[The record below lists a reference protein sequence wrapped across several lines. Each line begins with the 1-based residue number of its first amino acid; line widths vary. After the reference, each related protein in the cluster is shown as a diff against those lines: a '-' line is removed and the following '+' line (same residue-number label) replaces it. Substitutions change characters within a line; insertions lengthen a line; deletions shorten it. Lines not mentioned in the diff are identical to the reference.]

1 VSTPAIAATAV
12 ERSFGQ
18 TKAVAGLTFEA
29 QQGAVTALLGPNGA
43 GKSTTLRLAE
53 GFLRPDAGTIRVLGM
68 DPLADARALRP
79 RVGVMLQS
87 GGLPAAVRAGEA
99 VRYAAS
105 LYANPVSPEA
115 LIDILGLANLGRTPF
130 RRLSGGEQ
138 RRVAL
143 AITLIGRP
151 ELVILDEPTAG
162 MDPQG
167 RRLVWDVIRQ
177 LRDQGVSV
185 LLSTHLMDEAA
196 DLADHVVIID
206 HGNVIAQG
214 SPPELTADGVER
226 LSFSAP
232 AHLPVADL
240 QAALPKELTV
250 VESPAG
256 RYTVSGA
263 LDPQV
268 LAAVTAWCAGH
279 GAMTHDLSVSR
290 RSLEDVFL
298 ELTGRELRA

>member
-1 VSTPAIAATAV
+1 VSTPAIAAAAV

-18 TKAVAGLTFEA
+18 TKAVAGLSFAA
-29 QQGAVTALLGPNGA
+29 QSGAVTALLGPNGA

-53 GFLRPDAGTIRVLGM
+53 GFLRPDAGTIRVLGL

-87 GGLPAAVRAGEA
+87 GGLPAAVRAPEA
-99 VRYAAS
+99 VRFAAS
-105 LYANPVSPEA
+105 LYANPISPDE
-115 LIDILGLANLGRTPF
+115 LIDLLGLASLGRTPF

-143 AITLIGRP
+143 AIALIGRP

-167 RRLVWDVIRQ
+167 RRLVWDVIRA
-177 LRDQGVSV
+177 LRTAGVSV

-196 DLADHVVIID
+196 DLADHVVIVD
-206 HGNVIAQG
+206 HGSVIAQG
-214 SPPELTADGVER
+214 TPAELTADGVER

-240 QAALPKELTV
+240 QAALPRELTV
-250 VESPAG
+250 VEAPAG

-268 LAAVTAWCAGH
+268 LASVTAWCAGH
-279 GAMTHDLSVSR
+279 GAMTHDLTVSR

>member
-1 VSTPAIAATAV
+1 MSTPAIAAAAV

-18 TKAVAGLTFEA
+18 TKAVAGLSFAA
-29 QQGAVTALLGPNGA
+29 QSGAVTALLGPNGA

-53 GFLRPDAGTIRVLGM
+53 GFLRPDAGTIRVLGL

-87 GGLPAAVRAGEA
+87 GGLPAAVRAPEA
-99 VRYAAS
+99 VRFAAS
-105 LYANPVSPEA
+105 LYANPISPDE
-115 LIDILGLANLGRTPF
+115 LIDLLGLASLGRTPF

-143 AITLIGRP
+143 AIALIGRP

-167 RRLVWDVIRQ
+167 RRLVWDVIRA
-177 LRDQGVSV
+177 LRTAGVSV

-196 DLADHVVIID
+196 DLADHVVIVD
-206 HGNVIAQG
+206 HGSVIAQG
-214 SPPELTADGVER
+214 TPAELTADGVER

-240 QAALPKELTV
+240 QAALPRELTV
-250 VESPAG
+250 VEAPAG

-268 LAAVTAWCAGH
+268 LASVTAWCAGH
-279 GAMTHDLSVSR
+279 GAMTHDLTVSR

>member
-1 VSTPAIAATAV
+1 
-12 ERSFGQ
+12 
-18 TKAVAGLTFEA
+18 
-29 QQGAVTALLGPNGA
+29 
-43 GKSTTLRLAE
+43 
-53 GFLRPDAGTIRVLGM
+53 VLDL
-68 DPLADARALRP
+68 DPLADGTALRP

-87 GGLPAAVRAGEA
+87 GGLPAAVRAAEA
-99 VRYAAS
+99 VRYVAS
-105 LYANPVSPEA
+105 LYANPVNPDD
-115 LIDILGLANLGRTPF
+115 LIEVLGLGNLGRTPF

-143 AITLIGRP
+143 AITLVGRP

-167 RRLVWDVIRQ
+167 RRLVWDVVRQ
-177 LRDQGVSV
+177 LRDHGVSV

-206 HGNVIAQG
+206 HGRVVTQG
-214 SPPELTADGVER
+214 SPVELTSGGQER
-226 LSFSAP
+226 LSFGAP
-232 AHLPVADL
+232 AHLPIDDL
-240 QAALPKELTV
+240 QAALPV
-250 VESPAG
+250 NVAVAESPAG
-256 RYTVSGA
+256 RYTVTGT

-279 GAMTHDLSVSR
+279 GAMTHDLQVSR

>member
-1 VSTPAIAATAV
+1 VSTPAITATAV

-18 TKAVAGLTFEA
+18 TKAVAGLTFTA

-53 GFLRPDAGTIRVLGM
+53 GFLRPDAGTIRVLGL
-68 DPLADARALRP
+68 DPMADARALRP

-87 GGLPAAVRAGEA
+87 GGLPAAVRAAEA
-99 VRYAAS
+99 VRYTAR
-105 LYANPVSPEA
+105 LYANPLSPDA
-115 LIDILGLANLGRTPF
+115 LIDTLGLANLGRTPF

-143 AITLIGRP
+143 AIALIGRP

-167 RRLVWDVIRQ
+167 RRLVWDIIGQ

-196 DLADHVVIID
+196 DLADHVVIVD
-206 HGNVIAQG
+206 HGAVIAQG
-214 SPPELTADGVER
+214 SPSELTADGVER

-240 QAALPKELTV
+240 RAALPKELTV
-250 VESPAG
+250 VEAPAG
-256 RYTVSGA
+256 KYTVSGA

-279 GAMTHDLSVSR
+279 GAMTHDLTVSR

>member
-1 VSTPAIAATAV
+1 VSAPAIAAEAV

-18 TKAVAGLTFEA
+18 TTAVAGLTFAA
-29 QQGAVTALLGPNGA
+29 QPGVVTALLGPNGA

-53 GFLRPDAGTIRVLGM
+53 GFLRPDRGTIRVLGL
-68 DPLADARALRP
+68 DPVADARALRP

-87 GGLPAAVRAGEA
+87 GGLPASVRAAEA
-99 VRYAAS
+99 LRYTAS
-105 LYANPVSPEA
+105 LYANPVSPAA
-115 LIDILGLANLGRTPF
+115 LIDVLSLGNLGRTPF

-138 RRVAL
+138 RRLAL
-143 AITLIGRP
+143 AIALVGRP
-151 ELVILDEPTAG
+151 ELVILDEPTAS

-167 RRLVWDVIRQ
+167 RRLVWDVISE
-177 LRDQGVSV
+177 LRNQGVSV

-196 DLADHVVIID
+196 DLADHVLIID
-206 HGNVIAQG
+206 HGKVIAEG
-214 SPPELTADGVER
+214 SPSELTADGVER

-232 AHLPVADL
+232 AHLPIADL
-240 QAALPKELTV
+240 QAALPAELTV
-250 VESPAG
+250 AEAPPG

-279 GAMTHDLSVSR
+279 GAMTHDMALSR

>member
-1 VSTPAIAATAV
+1 
-12 ERSFGQ
+12 
-18 TKAVAGLTFEA
+18 
-29 QQGAVTALLGPNGA
+29 
-43 GKSTTLRLAE
+43 
-53 GFLRPDAGTIRVLGM
+53 
-68 DPLADARALRP
+68 
-79 RVGVMLQS
+79 
-87 GGLPAAVRAGEA
+87 
-99 VRYAAS
+99 
-105 LYANPVSPEA
+105 

-167 RRLVWDVIRQ
+167 RRLVWDVIGQ

-214 SPPELTADGVER
+214 SPSELTADGVER